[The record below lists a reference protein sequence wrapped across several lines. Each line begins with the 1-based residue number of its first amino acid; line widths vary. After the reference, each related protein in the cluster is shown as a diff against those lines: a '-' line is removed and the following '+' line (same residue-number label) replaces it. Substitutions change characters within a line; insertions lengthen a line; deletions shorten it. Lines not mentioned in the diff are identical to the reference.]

1 VTANT
6 SEHRDLMREFN
17 LFGPPAM
24 VFYDTDGQELRHRR
38 VVGYLNPERFL
49 AHVDQAI
56 GARP

>member
-1 VTANT
+1 
-6 SEHRDLMREFN
+6 
-17 LFGPPAM
+17 M
-24 VFYDTDGQELRHRR
+24 VFYDADGQELRHRR